1 MKMKKTRLP
10 LGVYVIIA
18 LLTLII
24 CSQLETN
31 TLYIVFA
38 ILVILTILTAIVTTY
53 AKTYCK
59 RHPKEMEEYK
69 KQHPEKFE
77 D

>member
-1 MKMKKTRLP
+1 MISRLTKLP
-10 LGVYVIIA
+10 LGIYVIIA

-53 AKTYCK
+53 AKSYCK
-59 RHPKEMEEYK
+59 RHPEAMEEYRK
-69 KQHPEKFE
+69 KHPEKFE

>member
-1 MKMKKTRLP
+1 MKMKKTKLP
-10 LGVYVIIA
+10 LGIYVIIA

-38 ILVILTILTAIVTTY
+38 TLVILTILTAIVTTY
-53 AKTYCK
+53 AKSYCK
-59 RHPKEMEEYK
+59 RHPEAMEEYK
-69 KQHPEKFE
+69 KRHPEKFE

>member
-10 LGVYVIIA
+10 LGVYVIVF
-18 LLTLII
+18 LTTLII
-24 CSQLETN
+24 CSQLERN
-31 TLYIVFA
+31 ALYIVFTVLL
-38 ILVILTILTAIVTTY
+38 IITILTAIIG
-53 AKTYCK
+53 AWGKWYCK

>member
-10 LGVYVIIA
+10 LGVYVIVF
-18 LLTLII
+18 LTTLII
-24 CSQLETN
+24 CSQLERN
-31 TLYIVFA
+31 ALYIVFTVLL
-38 ILVILTILTAIVTTY
+38 ILSILTTLWHFWG
-53 AKTYCK
+53 KWYCK
-59 RHPKEMEEYK
+59 QHPEIMEEYK

>member
-1 MKMKKTRLP
+1 MKMKNTKLP
-10 LGVYVIIA
+10 LGIYVIIA

-53 AKTYCK
+53 AKSYCK
-59 RHPKEMEEYK
+59 RHPEAMEEYRK
-69 KQHPEKFE
+69 KHPEKFE